1 MKYKIRNFEHN
12 LIDISIPEEILN
24 LSESRNLVFDLGC
37 GEGEFILNLAKK
49 DSSSHFIGIEIKY
62 GRVLKCLKSLEK
74 LNLKNINFILGDAT
88 LIISQFIREGSAKR
102 FYINNP
108 DPWPKDKHEKNRIIN
123 FGFLDHI
130 FNLLSRKGDLVI
142 KSDDLKYIEYIR
154 TEISKSKFKT
164 TFDYNE
170 KLPPT
175 KFQTSYAKKRVPIH
189 TIYSRK
195 N

>member
-1 MKYKIRNFEHN
+1 
-12 LIDISIPEEILN
+12 
-24 LSESRNLVFDLGC
+24 
-37 GEGEFILNLAKK
+37 
-49 DSSSHFIGIEIKY
+49 
-62 GRVLKCLKSLEK
+62 
-74 LNLKNINFILGDAT
+74 LGDAT

-142 KSDDLKYIEYIR
+142 KSDDLKYIDYIR

-164 TFDYNE
+164 TFDYHE